1 MSNARKLADNLPSVG
16 QLGNRNLIINGG
28 MQVAQRATSKTG
40 AQVTGYHTLDRW
52 QTYSAA
58 TDQLAVT
65 MSQDTSVPSGQ
76 GFSNSMK
83 FLTATAET
91 AIASDEEFRFWQ
103 KIEAQNLK
111 VLDWGTSD
119 AKQITFSFWVK
130 SSLTGNYALSLYTG
144 DSARQTSK
152 TYTISSADTWE
163 KKIVT
168 FVGDTGS
175 TINLDNGIG
184 MLVNFF
190 LMAGSDTTSSDP
202 AGAWAS
208 HAAARH
214 AFGHTASWGTNTSHN
229 FYITGIQ
236 LEVGSQASPFEHNS
250 YQKELEASRRY
261 YQRKYLGNI
270 GIGWAEKA
278 NDWNY
283 NSISL
288 SPIMRATP
296 TTSYQGGVSG
306 GTWHSTAATNGKG
319 FGANSGEVSTIYHKA
334 NGASNDI
341 YLGGNDFY
349 VIADA
354 EL

>member
-1 MSNARKLADNLPSVG
+1 MSRQSELAELSRVYDSGALS
-16 QLGNRNLIINGG
+16 NRNLIINGG

-40 AQVTGYHTLDRW
+40 AQATGYHTLDRW

-91 AIASDEEFRFWQ
+91 AIASDEELRFWQ

-130 SSLTGNYALSLYTG
+130 SSLTGNYALSIYTS

-163 KKIVT
+163 KKTVT

-184 MLVNFF
+184 IFVNFF
-190 LMAGSDTTSSDP
+190 LMAGSDNTSSDP

-214 AFGHTASWGTNTSHN
+214 AFGHTASWGTNTAHN
-229 FYITGIQ
+229 FYITGVQ
-236 LEVGSQASPFEHNS
+236 MEVGDTATPFEHRS
-250 YQKELEASRRY
+250 YGDELARCQRYFYSWTSSGLTDNLYIRSPYASGTPPNTSASVAY
-261 YQRKYLGNI
+261 TF
-270 GIGWAEKA
+270 
-278 NDWNY
+278 
-283 NSISL
+283 
-288 SPIMRATP
+288 PVTMRANP
-296 TTSYQGGVSG
+296 TMAALTGSGVSNLNRFLASIHNA
-306 GTWHSTAATNGKG
+306 TMQHASTASSAALSLDTW
-319 FGANSGEVSTIYHKA
+319 T
-334 NGASNDI
+334 
-341 YLGGNDFY
+341 
-349 VIADA
+349 ADA